1 MIKNISHKNSISP
14 NRLKNGKKI
23 RNITDI
29 SSNKF
34 NIDKNIIIAD
44 YKKEK
49 LKKLKDNSLIKRK
62 ISEINEKSEKIVMEL
77 NKNKKEIKKDYSSF
91 NIINESKNTIY
102 TTSLTLNSTNDNNMN
117 FDKIFFD
124 NNNKLFSTI
133 KIFNNKINEIIH
145 WLISKDS
152 NINKE
157 NIFNKQ
163 KNVFYYQLTLL
174 KKKVNILQENLIFFF
189 EKLNEDLDYSQ
200 KDESRNI
207 LGPNLNK
214 FYNDIRFINDY
225 LIPKIK
231 NRKDA
236 TTRNIID
243 NLDNC
248 SGAKS
253 VSQKNFL
260 NKNDKLPFLRNK
272 KFEYSLSTQNINL
285 FYGNNIIDETDEEIN
300 ENKVNNVAD
309 KNRIN
314 KDIKNKNIKKKIL
327 LKEKENENK
336 EKNQPQE
343 KKEQTKNRNSKMNFE
358 KKNKTA
364 FSNFKLN
371 KINNEIKN
379 DNFNK
384 DDKYIKLNSERKEYI
399 SDDNENI
406 EEENNANDFE
416 KEEEK
421 KVLRVRIGKI
431 SIADFFRN
439 IYRKKRRKSLGNK
452 ADFII

>member
-1 MIKNISHKNSISP
+1 MKRNISISP
-14 NRLKNGKKI
+14 NKLKNGTKI

-29 SSNKF
+29 SSNKY
-34 NIDKNIIIAD
+34 NIDKNIIIAG

-49 LKKLKDNSLIKRK
+49 LKKLKENIQINRK
-62 ISEINEKSEKIVMEL
+62 ISEINEKSEKAVKEL
-77 NKNKKEIKKDYSSF
+77 NINKKEIKKDYSSF

-102 TTSLTLNSTNDNNMN
+102 TTSMTLNSTNDNNMN

-152 NINKE
+152 NINKTN
-157 NIFNKQ
+157 NINKQ

-174 KKKVNILQENLIFFF
+174 KKKVNLLQENLIFFF

-200 KDESRNI
+200 KDQSKNI

-214 FYNDIRFINDY
+214 FYNDIRFINDF
-225 LIPKIK
+225 LIPKMK
-231 NRKDA
+231 NGKDII
-236 TTRNIID
+236 TRNIIN

-260 NKNDKLPFLRNK
+260 NKNDKLPFLHNK

-300 ENKVNNVAD
+300 ENNVNNIRE
-309 KNRIN
+309 KNKFN
-314 KDIKNKNIKKKIL
+314 KDINNKNIKKIIF

-336 EKNQPQE
+336 DKNQFLDNIN
-343 KKEQTKNRNSKMNFE
+343 KKEKIKNKKKKIIFD
-358 KKNKTA
+358 KNKTS

-371 KINNEIKN
+371 KMNEIKN

-384 DDKYIKLNSERKEYI
+384 DDEAIRLYSERREYI
-399 SDDNENI
+399 NDDNENI
-406 EEENNANDFE
+406 EEENNANNE
-416 KEEEK
+416 KEQEK
-421 KVLRVRIGKI
+421 KILKIRIGKV

-439 IYRKKRRKSLGNK
+439 IYRKKRHKSFGNK

>member
-1 MIKNISHKNSISP
+1 MIKNIPHKNSISP
-14 NRLKNGKKI
+14 NKLKNGKKI

-91 NIINESKNTIY
+91 NNINESKNTIY
-102 TTSLTLNSTNDNNMN
+102 TTSIILNSTNDNNMN

-133 KIFNNKINEIIH
+133 KKFNNKINEIIH

-152 NINKE
+152 NINKTN
-157 NIFNKQ
+157 NISKQ

-174 KKKVNILQENLIFFF
+174 KKKVKILQENLIFFF

-231 NRKDA
+231 NGKDII
-236 TTRNIID
+236 TRNIIN

-260 NKNDKLPFLRNK
+260 NKNDKLPFLHNK

-300 ENKVNNVAD
+300 ENNINKILD
-309 KNRIN
+309 KKKIN
-314 KDIKNKNIKKKIL
+314 KDIKHKNIKKKFL
-327 LKEKENENK
+327 FKEKENENK
-336 EKNQPQE
+336 EKNQSLE
-343 KKEQTKNRNSKMNFE
+343 KKEKNKNRNSKINFE
-358 KKNKTA
+358 KKNNTS

-379 DNFNK
+379 DNK
-384 DDKYIKLNSERKEYI
+384 DDEYIKIYSERKEYI

-406 EEENNANDFE
+406 EEGNNANEFE

-421 KVLRVRIGKI
+421 KVLKVRIGKI

-452 ADFII
+452 TDFII

>member
-1 MIKNISHKNSISP
+1 
-14 NRLKNGKKI
+14 
-23 RNITDI
+23 
-29 SSNKF
+29 
-34 NIDKNIIIAD
+34 
-44 YKKEK
+44 
-49 LKKLKDNSLIKRK
+49 
-62 ISEINEKSEKIVMEL
+62 MEL

-102 TTSLTLNSTNDNNMN
+102 TTSVTFNSTNDNNMN

-124 NNNKLFSTI
+124 NNNKIFSTI

-152 NINKE
+152 NINKTN
-157 NIFNKQ
+157 NINKQ

-174 KKKVNILQENLIFFF
+174 KKKVNLFQENLIFFF

-207 LGPNLNK
+207 LGPNLNE

-300 ENKVNNVAD
+300 DNNINNIED

-314 KDIKNKNIKKKIL
+314 KDIKNKNIKKIIL
-327 LKEKENENK
+327 LKEREKENEK
-336 EKNQPQE
+336 EKNKILDKE
-343 KKEQTKNRNSKMNFE
+343 LKKDKSKNRNGKINFE
-358 KKNKTA
+358 KKNNTT
-364 FSNFKLN
+364 FMNFKLN
-371 KINNEIKN
+371 KINEIRK
-379 DNFNK
+379 DNCNK
-384 DDKYIKLNSERKEYI
+384 DNEDIKLYSERKEYI
-399 SDDNENI
+399 DEDNEKI
-406 EEENNANDFE
+406 KEENNENDFE

-421 KVLRVRIGKI
+421 KFLKVKNGKV
-431 SIADFFRN
+431 SIAKFFRN
-439 IYRKKRRKSLGNK
+439 IYRKKRHISFGNK
-452 ADFII
+452 ANFII

>member
-1 MIKNISHKNSISP
+1 MIKNIPHKNSISP

-49 LKKLKDNSLIKRK
+49 FKKLKDNRLIKRK

-117 FDKIFFD
+117 YDKIFFD

-133 KIFNNKINEIIH
+133 KKFNNKINEIIH

-152 NINKE
+152 NINKA
-157 NIFNKQ
+157 NNFNKQ

-231 NRKDA
+231 NGKDII
-236 TTRNIID
+236 TRNIID

-300 ENKVNNVAD
+300 ENNINNILD
-309 KNRIN
+309 KNKIN
-314 KDIKNKNIKKKIL
+314 KDIKHKNIKKKFL

-336 EKNQPQE
+336 EKNE
-343 KKEQTKNRNSKMNFE
+343 KSKSRNSKINFE
-358 KKNKTA
+358 KKNKTS
-364 FSNFKLN
+364 FYNFKLN
-371 KINNEIKN
+371 KINN
-379 DNFNK
+379 
-384 DDKYIKLNSERKEYI
+384 
-399 SDDNENI
+399 
-406 EEENNANDFE
+406 
-416 KEEEK
+416 
-421 KVLRVRIGKI
+421 
-431 SIADFFRN
+431 
-439 IYRKKRRKSLGNK
+439 
-452 ADFII
+452 